1 MKKLLISITLVISV
15 FCFIQQNVKAEEVSK
30 TCVYWAVNG
39 KEIEDWNN
47 IPNDKIYKITCNLD
61 TSNKKNLYNLCSYTY
76 GMTSFTN
83 GCDEKNK
90 TCPTGFNNFVQADY
104 VDGVNY
110 RDYLKEKDRC
120 PEYVEVAASSKANTV
135 SVYFRQDVDVIK
147 KEYADGKGCYGFST
161 GQGCDDIWNLY
172 IGARTTVS
180 LKELAKI
187 SNDVNHSDAEHGEKP
202 DYVEEDE
209 NKENN
214 NKYKPTLVCGFIG
227 KGTFS
232 YIKLAWNILKYSA
245 PALVVI
251 LGMLDFA
258 KVVLSGEDKDM
269 KVAGHKFLK
278 RIIAAV
284 VLILLPILIQF
295 IFSIAN
301 FSEDCLQYFK

>member
-1 MKKLLISITLVISV
+1 MKKLLISITLVISA
-15 FCFIQQNVKAEEVSK
+15 FCFTLQNVKAEEVYRK
-30 TCVYWAVNG
+30 CIYYAVNG
-39 KEIEDWNN
+39 KEIEDWDH
-47 IPNDKIYKITCNLD
+47 IPTDKIHKITCELD
-61 TSNKKNLYNLCSYTY
+61 TSSKDLYNVCSYKY
-76 GMTSFTN
+76 GLITAKD
-83 GCDEKNK
+83 GCDQK
-90 TCPTGFNNFVQADY
+90 TGICSTGFNNFVQADK
-104 VDGVNY
+104 VDGIKY
-110 RDYLKEKDRC
+110 KDYVRENKRC
-120 PEYVEVAASSKANTV
+120 PDYIEVIAAEQADTV
-135 SVYFRQDVDVIK
+135 SVYFRKDVDVIK
-147 KEYADGKGCYGFST
+147 NEYAGGKGCYGFST
-161 GQGCDDIWNLY
+161 GQGCDNVWNLY
-172 IGARTTVS
+172 LGAKNIPS

-269 KVAGHKFLK
+269 KVAGQKFLK